1 VATPRT
7 FNPLGFSERNEL
19 FVGRVAMIG
28 LVASLVGERVSGKGA
43 LAQLG
48 METGLPTYEVEPLLL
63 LLVAVA
69 ATSAVVPFHDKFIGD
84 TAPAALGLR
93 YTASRQRLLGRL
105 SMLAFF
111 SSLILEALTGSGP
124 LDMLELDTGVPMN
137 EVTGPR
143 IGVWCVVARSLTQS

>member
-1 VATPRT
+1 
-7 FNPLGFSERNEL
+7 
-19 FVGRVAMIG
+19 MIG
-28 LVASLVGERVSGKGA
+28 LVASLVGERVSGKGP

-48 METGLPTYEVEPLLL
+48 YETGLPQYEVEPLLA

-69 ATSAVVPFHDKFIGD
+69 ATSAFVPFHDQFIGE

-111 SSLILEALTGSGP
+111 SSLILEAVTGSGP

-137 EVTGPR
+137 EVRRPACACATSQPVSVSGTTHSPLYPR
-143 IGVWCVVARSLTQS
+143 R